1 MQNRL
6 KKLRLEK
13 RLTLADVQVK
23 TDIDFK
29 ILENFEKGLENGIPN
44 SLAIWQ
50 KLANFL
56 EVSPID
62 SEFKFSISLTAA
74 LNVIDIFVPVSPSG
88 TGNTFNLSTK
98 SL

>member
-29 ILENFEKGLENGIPN
+29 TLENFEKGLENGIP
-44 SLAIWQ
+44 
-50 KLANFL
+50 KLSQSKRKAG
-56 EVSPID
+56 D
-62 SEFKFSISLTAA
+62 
-74 LNVIDIFVPVSPSG
+74 
-88 TGNTFNLSTK
+88 
-98 SL
+98 